1 MLIDGP
7 VGNLEIKCS
16 DNRGQET
23 AAILCHPHPSYGGSM
38 DDLVLAEATACCE
51 RLGISHVRFNFRG
64 VGASEGRHDSSDGE
78 YNGELEDLRAVL
90 SWIRTIF
97 RAERIIGI
105 GYSFGSFIINRGDQL
120 NFFDK
125 SILIAPPNASMS
137 FIFNNPQQPC
147 DIICG
152 EKDTFTDPR
161 KFPSQAEL
169 RVKTVKDGDHFFYRS
184 YGDLSAQIMS
194 SLNEEY

>member
-7 VGNLEIKCS
+7 VGNLEIECS

-38 DDLVLAEATACCE
+38 DDLVLAEARACCE
-51 RLGISHVRFNFRG
+51 KLGISHVRFNFRG
-64 VGASEGRHDSSDGE
+64 VGASEGRHDSSDAE
-78 YNGELEDLRAVL
+78 HNGEVEDLKAVM
-90 SWIRTIF
+90 SWIRSHF
-97 RAERIIGI
+97 QAERIIGI

-125 SILIAPPNASMS
+125 SILIAPPNVSMS
-137 FIFNNPQQPC
+137 FIFDNPQQPC
-147 DIICG
+147 DIIYG
-152 EKDTFTDPR
+152 EKDTYTDPR
-161 KFPSQAEL
+161 EIPSQAKL
-169 RVKTVKDGDHFFYRS
+169 RVKIVKDGDHFFYGS

-194 SLNEEY
+194 SLTEEY